1 MMFNGNYFTPKE
13 KELFMFIKNFIETNH
28 YAPSYK
34 EMKKFKKT
42 KSDSG
47 INHLLDKLESKN
59 YILRDKWS
67 NRSVRINYESL
78 QY

>member
-1 MMFNGNYFTPKE
+1 MFNGNYFTPKE
-13 KELFMFIKNFIETNH
+13 KELFMFIKNFIEKNH

-47 INHLLDKLESKN
+47 INHLLDKLEAKN

-67 NRSVRINYESL
+67 NRSVRINYESFE
-78 QY
+78 Y